1 MHEPEKVLLT
11 SLRLGYKYPRHYYL
25 YWKFLLF
32 LQNKRQISK
41 ISTYLSTVCFILLVL
56 LKSTYASFETNSSGN
71 ALSKV
76 AFYILNTKTETE
88 NLKISNIKPDGKDN
102 NYLITVSNFNDT
114 KVSDVD
120 LEYSLEIRT
129 TTNIPVTYK
138 LYLNDSSDNIMSTKE
153 LVKDTDNTYF
163 YKYNSILQNFTH
175 QAKKTD
181 TYKLVINFPSDY
193 NDEVYQSMIDD
204 VEITVNARQKND

>member
-1 MHEPEKVLLT
+1 MGFEIDMNDFKQINIV
-11 SLRLGYKYPRHYYL
+11 SMINKK
-25 YWKFLLF
+25 KFLSINRITITL
-32 LQNKRQISK
+32 LI
-41 ISTYLSTVCFILLVL
+41 IFILLVI

-114 KVSDVD
+114 KISDVD

-163 YKYNSILQNFTH
+163 YKYKSILQSFTH
-175 QAKKTD
+175 QVKKTD
-181 TYKLVINFPSDY
+181 TYKLVINFPSNY

-204 VEITVNARQKND
+204 VEISVNARQKNE

>member
-1 MHEPEKVLLT
+1 MVKFFTLCIESSSSLDTLLL
-11 SLRLGYKYPRHYYL
+11 SIND
-25 YWKFLLF
+25 F
-32 LQNKRQISK
+32 IS
-41 ISTYLSTVCFILLVL
+41 IFILLVI

-153 LVKDTDNTYF
+153 LVNDTDNTYF
-163 YKYNSILQNFTH
+163 YKYKSILQKFTH
-175 QAKKTD
+175 QVKRTD
-181 TYKLVINFPSDY
+181 TYKLVINFPSNY
-193 NDEVYQSMIDD
+193 NDEVYQSMIDN
-204 VEITVNARQKND
+204 VEISVNARQKNE

>member
-1 MHEPEKVLLT
+1 MINK
-11 SLRLGYKYPRHYYL
+11 K
-25 YWKFLLF
+25 KFLSINRITITL
-32 LQNKRQISK
+32 LI
-41 ISTYLSTVCFILLVL
+41 IFILLVL

-71 ALSKV
+71 ALSKI

-163 YKYNSILQNFTH
+163 YKYKSILQSFTH
-175 QAKKTD
+175 QVKRTD
-181 TYKLVINFPSDY
+181 TYKLVINFPSNY

-204 VEITVNARQKND
+204 VEISVNARQKNEYDIEQFDKI

>member
-1 MHEPEKVLLT
+1 MINK
-11 SLRLGYKYPRHYYL
+11 K
-25 YWKFLLF
+25 KFLSINRITITL
-32 LQNKRQISK
+32 LI
-41 ISTYLSTVCFILLVL
+41 IFILLVI

-163 YKYNSILQNFTH
+163 YKYKSILQSFTH
-175 QAKKTD
+175 QVKRTD
-181 TYKLVINFPSDY
+181 TYKLVINFPSNY

-204 VEITVNARQKND
+204 VEISVNARQKNEYDIEQFDKI

>member
-1 MHEPEKVLLT
+1 MINK
-11 SLRLGYKYPRHYYL
+11 K
-25 YWKFLLF
+25 KFLSINRITITL
-32 LQNKRQISK
+32 LI
-41 ISTYLSTVCFILLVL
+41 IFILLVI

-71 ALSKV
+71 ALSKI

-163 YKYNSILQNFTH
+163 YKYKSILQSFTH
-175 QAKKTD
+175 QVKRTD
-181 TYKLVINFPSDY
+181 TYKLVINFPSNY

-204 VEITVNARQKND
+204 VEISVNARQKNEYDIEQFDKI